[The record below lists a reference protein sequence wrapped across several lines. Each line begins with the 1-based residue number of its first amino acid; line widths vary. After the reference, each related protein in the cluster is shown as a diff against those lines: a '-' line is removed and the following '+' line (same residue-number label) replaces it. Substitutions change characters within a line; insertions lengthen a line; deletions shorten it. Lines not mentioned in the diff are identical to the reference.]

1 MKRRLVWLFAWEIFF
16 PYVGPSPVSSH
27 LRAIVLSPNTVIVVY
42 ILKKST
48 NLEIFSP
55 PIKPNSSRMIT
66 SPETRI
72 LDAQTPEALSA
83 AIATASVLLRGG
95 DLVAFPTETVYGL
108 GADAFNP
115 EAIRRLFLAKGRPSD
130 NPLIVH
136 LASVDD
142 ISRCA
147 EVDARSHKVAEAF
160 MPGPITLVLA
170 SLESVPLIA
179 RAGLPTVALRVPDHV
194 VAGALLRGA
203 GPLVA
208 PSANIS
214 GRPSPTTAQH
224 VYTDL
229 AGRIAAVIDGGA
241 CRVGI
246 ESTVLDLTV
255 TPGVVLRPGLITPEE
270 LSELLGEEIR
280 SGGDVST
287 ARSPGMRHRHYAPRA
302 RVLLIAPDEPT
313 LLGDFD
319 RTGEEEEMVLPD
331 DTLVVTTPRHRSRF
345 PGRDVR
351 DLRAEDLYAI
361 FREADERGLSTV
373 LVYAAA
379 DELPAGLLDRVRRAA
394 ER

>member
-1 MKRRLVWLFAWEIFF
+1 MFF

-66 SPETRI
+66 PTETRI
-72 LDAQTPEALSA
+72 LDAQTPEALLVA
-83 AIATASVLLRGG
+83 VEEASPLLRSGQ
-95 DLVAFPTETVYGL
+95 LVAFPTETVYGL
-108 GADAFNP
+108 GANAFDSA
-115 EAIRRLFLAKGRPSD
+115 AIERLFLAKGRPAD

-136 LASVDD
+136 LASVDE

-147 EVDARSHKVAEAF
+147 VADQRARGIADAF
-160 MPGPITLVLA
+160 IPGPITLVLQ
-170 SLESVPLIA
+170 SLDTVPVIA
-179 RAGLPTVALRVPDHV
+179 RAGLPTVAVRVPDHT
-194 VAGALLRGA
+194 VANALLMAA

-214 GRPSPTTAQH
+214 GGPSPTTAMH
-224 VYTDL
+224 VYADM

-255 TPGVVLRPGLITPEE
+255 TPAVLLRPGVITAEE
-270 LSELLGEEIR
+270 LSNVLGEEVLGHDHGEL
-280 SGGDVST
+280 SAEGAV
-287 ARSPGMRHRHYAPRA
+287 RSPGMRHRHYAPHA
-302 RVLLIAPDEPT
+302 RVHFIEPSDESLQLT
-313 LLGDFD
+313 
-319 RTGEEEEMVLPD
+319 D
-331 DTLVVTTPRHRSRF
+331 DAIVITTPRHRSRF
-345 PGRDVR
+345 IGDDVR
-351 DLRAEDLYAI
+351 DLRSADLYAI
-361 FREADERGLSTV
+361 FREADERGLTTV
-373 LVYAAA
+373 IVYASA

>member
-1 MKRRLVWLFAWEIFF
+1 
-16 PYVGPSPVSSH
+16 
-27 LRAIVLSPNTVIVVY
+27 
-42 ILKKST
+42 
-48 NLEIFSP
+48 
-55 PIKPNSSRMIT
+55 MIT

-95 DLVAFPTETVYGL
+95 NLVAFPTETVYGL

-147 EVDARSHKVAEAF
+147 EVDARSRKVAEAF